1 MFSILSASVDSKWK
15 HITFSFL
22 WKAPFLMIWQ
32 PVDTEAFQK
41 KNSIPLP
48 TASASPSDKW
58 HLSFC
63 HRQAAQIRLSLMY
76 GSPEQE
82 INFFN
87 PQKEK
92 PKRADQDIAR
102 ILLPRPHLSDRLN
115 QRPKKFVLMKEKETV
130 KIKTGR
136 NMDPWRSLHRRSCR
150 QHWLCLFLCSA
161 LDISHILTHSG
172 DLWRERFTLLCENSI
187 FLLEPQQS
195 ESNQRLFVKAK
206 LLQFYSS
213 EWKARTL
220 PMPPKRF
227 PLHKDCPQKINN
239 LVFSC
244 WWQSQD
250 RAGGG
255 LFVFIF
261 FQFFHPHLPHDPY
274 ILDSKNICFFPS
286 IKRNHYPEINLSLW
300 FKRQTQKQ
308 HQIAPEHL
316 MGVISVLGLKWEV
329 KRPIARFSLHRISQ
343 PGTCWH

>member
-1 MFSILSASVDSKWK
+1 MAHQNSKSTFLTPKKRNLKELTRTLPGSCSQGLTSQTDWTRGQKSLCLWRKKKQWRSKQGEIWIRGEACTEEAADSTGFVYSSAVLWILATFSPTLVIYGGKGSPCYVRILS
-15 HITFSFL
+15 SF
-22 WKAPFLMIWQ
+22 W
-32 PVDTEAFQK
+32 
-41 KNSIPLP
+41 
-48 TASASPSDKW
+48 
-58 HLSFC
+58 
-63 HRQAAQIRLSLMY
+63 SL
-76 GSPEQE
+76 
-82 INFFN
+82 N
-87 PQKEK
+87 K
-92 PKRADQDIAR
+92 
-102 ILLPRPHLSDRLN
+102 
-115 QRPKKFVLMKEKETV
+115 
-130 KIKTGR
+130 
-136 NMDPWRSLHRRSCR
+136 
-150 QHWLCLFLCSA
+150 
-161 LDISHILTHSG
+161 
-172 DLWRERFTLLCENSI
+172 
-187 FLLEPQQS
+187 S

-213 EWKARTL
+213 QWKARTL

-316 MGVISVLGLKWEV
+316 MGVISVLGLKQEV

-343 PGTCWH
+343 PGPCWH